1 MSKKAKKVSNRFS
14 VKVAYGFLPKL
25 KIVLLGEVLEGK
37 VHDGMWVEVKL
48 ESGSLVGAWQII
60 EVLHMDFIN
69 QNDVPNYKGLML
81 KCKNEED
88 FKLLQALRVYDE
100 VVTVVADSPQK

>member
-1 MSKKAKKVSNRFS
+1 MSKEVSNRFN

-25 KIVLLGEVLEGK
+25 KIVLLGEVLDGEVK
-37 VHDGMWVEVKL
+37 DGMWVQVL
-48 ESGSLVGAWQII
+48 LDSGSVIGSWQII

-88 FKLLQALRVYDE
+88 FKLLQSLRVYDE
-100 VVTVVADSPQK
+100 VVHVIPDSK